1 MKKTILTFSV
11 LLFIANIGFG
21 QINPTSNQY
30 VLNPMSINPAYAG
43 EAGALNISTFFG
55 RQWVGV
61 DGSPTTLAFSAD
73 APFADRKLGLGLM
86 IISDK
91 IGVTKE
97 NQLATNYA
105 YKIELKDGI
114 LSFGLGANIIMTNT
128 AFSDLVVVDPGDE
141 IYLIDSKIYMVANFS
156 FGMYYSNKSYFA
168 GFSVPKLLN
177 YSFDFTKNKYVIDN
191 SIRNYSYLF
200 NTGYVYNAS
209 EKFKI
214 FPSLL
219 LRLSSVP
226 ADSKLQYDIN
236 AHIGYLN
243 KFWIGGSYRNKR
255 TFATM
260 FQIQP
265 NDQLRIA
272 YTYNIELSQLGK
284 YSKGSHEVMLRYT
297 FSYNV
302 DALNPL
308 IF

>member
-1 MKKTILTFSV
+1 MKKIILTFSI
-11 LLFIANIGFG
+11 LLLIAEIGVG
-21 QINPTSNQY
+21 QTNPTTNQY
-30 VLNPMSINPAYAG
+30 VLNPMSINPAAAG
-43 EAGALNISTFFG
+43 ESGALNISTFYG

-61 DGSPTTLAFSAD
+61 DGSPTTIILSAD
-73 APFADRKLGLGLM
+73 APFADRKLGFGLM

-97 NQLATNYA
+97 NQLASSYA

-114 LSFGLGANIIMTNT
+114 LSFGLGAGIITTNT
-128 AFSDLVVVDPGDE
+128 AFSELIVLDPGDE
-141 IYLIDSKIYMVANFS
+141 IYLTNSKTYIVPNFS
-156 FGMYYSNKSYFA
+156 FGIHYSKNNYFA
-168 GFSVPKLLN
+168 GLSVPKLLN
-177 YSFDFTKNKYVIDN
+177 YSFDFTKNKYVFDN
-191 SIRNYSYLF
+191 SIRNYSYLL
-200 NTGYVYNAS
+200 NTGYIFNAS

-226 ADSKLQYDIN
+226 SNSKFQYDI
-236 AHIGYLN
+236 N

-272 YTYNIELSQLGK
+272 YTYNFELSQLGK
-284 YSKGSHEVMLRYT
+284 YSKGSHEIMLRYIFR
-297 FSYNV
+297 FSV
-302 DALNPL
+302 DALDPL